1 MTLCKLNLLC
11 LFRSLKPQI
20 ILLST
25 CNRIFKISQ
34 KMYLCMTFI
43 VPKFQREIQRF
54 VFQRHNIRD
63 AHGKDFRPIFDH
75 FSLQFLFNFTA
86 NLTFFAVK
94 LKENW
99 NENGPKIGYRE
110 CPGRVILEKRVK
122 IGSKAE
128 PEGVQLTGWNGTPS
142 CRR

>member
-1 MTLCKLNLLC
+1 MQAAMQISIC
-11 LFRSLKPQI
+11 PQQKTI
-20 ILLST
+20 I
-25 CNRIFKISQ
+25 R
-34 KMYLCMTFI
+34 
-43 VPKFQREIQRF
+43 PKSFFQQ
-54 VFQRHNIRD
+54 NIRGIKD

-99 NENGPKIGYRE
+99 NENWPKIGYHER
-110 CPGRVILEKRVK
+110 PGREILEKQVK
-122 IGSKAE
+122 IGSKPE
-128 PEGVQLTGWNGTPS
+128 PEGVQLTGWNGTLS